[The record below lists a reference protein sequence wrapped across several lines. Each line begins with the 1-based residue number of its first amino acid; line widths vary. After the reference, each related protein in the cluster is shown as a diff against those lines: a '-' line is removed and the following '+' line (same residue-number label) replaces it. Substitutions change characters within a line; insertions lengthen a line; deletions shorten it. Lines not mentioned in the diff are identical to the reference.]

1 MIPVQISGFG
11 YAIPGT
17 VLAMAMLATFGPL
30 DHVINDVAKAFDFK
44 APGLILSGTVFAIV
58 FAFIVRFSAIANGT
72 INAGIGQIPKS
83 LDLAP
88 ASLGVK
94 TLPALFRVHL
104 PLLKSSILVAW
115 LLVFV
120 EAMKELPA
128 VLLLRPF
135 NFETLSTQIYQLISD
150 ERLEQG
156 ALGAILI
163 VLFGLLP
170 IIFLNRQKDSK

>member
-1 MIPVQISGFG
+1 M
-11 YAIPGT
+11 
-17 VLAMAMLATFGPL
+17 
-30 DHVINDVAKAFDFK
+30 
-44 APGLILSGTVFAIV
+44 
-58 FAFIVRFSAIANGT
+58 
-72 INAGIGQIPKS
+72 
-83 LDLAP
+83 
-88 ASLGVK
+88 
-94 TLPALFRVHL
+94 
-104 PLLKSSILVAW
+104 VAW

-170 IIFLNRQKDSK
+170 IIFLNRQKDS

>member
-1 MIPVQISGFG
+1 M
-11 YAIPGT
+11 
-17 VLAMAMLATFGPL
+17 
-30 DHVINDVAKAFDFK
+30 
-44 APGLILSGTVFAIV
+44 
-58 FAFIVRFSAIANGT
+58 
-72 INAGIGQIPKS
+72 
-83 LDLAP
+83 
-88 ASLGVK
+88 
-94 TLPALFRVHL
+94 
-104 PLLKSSILVAW
+104 VAW

-170 IIFLNRQKDSK
+170 IIFLNRQKDSE

>member
-1 MIPVQISGFG
+1 MS
-11 YAIPGT
+11 
-17 VLAMAMLATFGPL
+17 
-30 DHVINDVAKAFDFK
+30 INDVAKAFDFK
-44 APGLILSGTVFAIV
+44 APGLILSGTVFAII
-58 FAFIVRFSAIANGT
+58 FALCRAGFQRLLMAQFH
-72 INAGIGQIPKS
+72 AGIGQIPKS

-94 TLPALFRVHL
+94 TLLPALFRVHL

>member
-1 MIPVQISGFG
+1 
-11 YAIPGT
+11 
-17 VLAMAMLATFGPL
+17 
-30 DHVINDVAKAFDFK
+30 
-44 APGLILSGTVFAIV
+44 
-58 FAFIVRFSAIANGT
+58 
-72 INAGIGQIPKS
+72 
-83 LDLAP
+83 
-88 ASLGVK
+88 
-94 TLPALFRVHL
+94 
-104 PLLKSSILVAW
+104 VAW

-170 IIFLNRQKDSK
+170 IILLNRQKDNP

>member
-1 MIPVQISGFG
+1 M
-11 YAIPGT
+11 
-17 VLAMAMLATFGPL
+17 
-30 DHVINDVAKAFDFK
+30 
-44 APGLILSGTVFAIV
+44 
-58 FAFIVRFSAIANGT
+58 
-72 INAGIGQIPKS
+72 
-83 LDLAP
+83 
-88 ASLGVK
+88 
-94 TLPALFRVHL
+94 HL

-170 IIFLNRQKDSK
+170 IIFLNRQKDS

>member
-1 MIPVQISGFG
+1 M
-11 YAIPGT
+11 
-17 VLAMAMLATFGPL
+17 
-30 DHVINDVAKAFDFK
+30 
-44 APGLILSGTVFAIV
+44 
-58 FAFIVRFSAIANGT
+58 
-72 INAGIGQIPKS
+72 
-83 LDLAP
+83 
-88 ASLGVK
+88 
-94 TLPALFRVHL
+94 HL
-104 PLLKSSILVAW
+104 PLLKSSIWVAW

-170 IIFLNRQKDSK
+170 IIFLNRQKDS